1 MMAVAVIFDLLMW
14 FGLNAFM
21 STEPVEIA
29 EGTNRISIGGLNI
42 ENVLDSQISDT
53 YTQVNMTPWVLKIKS
68 KKLKKSKY

>member
-14 FGLNAFM
+14 FGLNAYM

-29 EGTNRISIGGLNI
+29 EGTTRISIGGLNI

-53 YTQVNMTPWVLKIKS
+53 YTQVNMTPLHGF
-68 KKLKKSKY
+68 